1 MKTTLYLIR
10 HGESEGNLRAAFLGH
25 TDLPLTEKGRA
36 QARKTAAFLAEKKPD
51 VIYASDLMRA
61 YQTAEA
67 TAERFGMPI
76 VKEQGLREIFAGE
89 WEDLLFDDIGASY
102 AEDWRVWCEDIGNAC
117 PTKGESTVELQ
128 KRVVDTITR
137 IVKENEGKTLFFFSH
152 ATPIRV
158 FSSYV
163 MGKTTDEIKDLPW
176 APNASVTEVTFDGEA
191 FSMVEYG
198 RDDFMGEMS
207 TRLPDNV

>member
-10 HGESEGNLRAAFLGH
+10 HGQSLGNLRHAFLGH

-36 QARKTAAFLAEKKPD
+36 QAKKTAAFLADKKPD
-51 VIYASDLMRA
+51 AIYASDLLRA

-67 TAERFGMPI
+67 TAELLKMPI
-76 VKEQGLREIFAGE
+76 QKEPLLREIFAGE
-89 WEDLLFDDIGASY
+89 WEDLLFDDIGVSY

-152 ATPIRV
+152 ATPVRA
-158 FSSYV
+158 FSAYV